1 MWRAQ
6 YGMLGGAVSPRAS
19 AKWGFLYDKKCL
31 NIIFTNT
38 IYIYNTCNTN
48 DNFQLSII
56 CSLKKKKQY
65 YFIEYYFAR
74 IFYTII
80 YRKFTCINLLLFDI
94 KIKKLQLYFF

>member
-1 MWRAQ
+1 M
-6 YGMLGGAVSPRAS
+6 
-19 AKWGFLYDKKCL
+19 
-31 NIIFTNT
+31 IIFN
-38 IYIYNTCNTN
+38 YRL
-48 DNFQLSII
+48 FALS
-56 CSLKKKKQY
+56 KKKKQY